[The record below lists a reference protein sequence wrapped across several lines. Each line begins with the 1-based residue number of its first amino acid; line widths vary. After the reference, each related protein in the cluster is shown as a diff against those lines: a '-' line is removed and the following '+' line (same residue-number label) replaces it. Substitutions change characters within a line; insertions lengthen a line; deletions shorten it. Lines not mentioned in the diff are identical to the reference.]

1 MQGGHEEAP
10 CGRLSLPLWALRGG
24 AQTEE
29 AETNSMLSS
38 KQGQTDVTLGDV
50 KQPSLAGEQEE
61 MIDVVQQDSGTIS
74 PIPSVPSLPQME
86 DQTGIGSPL
95 LDIAKLKPPVGSP
108 TAALQAGFASVVKVF
123 AWTTEPHFSQPWQMR
138 RQRQG
143 TGSGFIIAGKRILT
157 NAHNVANQNW
167 VLVQRHGIPKK
178 YPARVLAVGHECDLA
193 LIGVDDDDFWTGT
206 RALEF
211 GDVPELQQS
220 VVVVGFP
227 TGGDNLC
234 VTAGVVSR
242 VDVHQYAHSGFS
254 LLCVQI
260 DAAVN
265 AGNSGGPAL
274 REDSNKVI
282 GVAFQGREDAEN
294 VGYIIPSSVVH
305 HFLTD
310 IDKNGAYSGFV
321 TLGITWAPLENRHL
335 RDFCGIDDLDLGE
348 GLARSGVLVCKVD
361 KTRHSENTLER
372 GDTLLAID
380 GVSIADDGTI
390 QFRVM
395 ERLAFAHLIS
405 QKYVGETCSVTI
417 LRDRKVS
424 TRTVRLAAPRYL
436 VPECVYDEAP
446 RYLIVGGL
454 VFVPLT
460 LNYMLHEFGKRY
472 YEKAPNV
479 LLAAIDERFQTVEGE
494 EVVVLSQILASEIS
508 SGYDGIRN
516 IKLESVNGEAVR
528 SMMQLQ
534 RVLETATDEFLVF
547 GLSHTQ
553 TVVLRRSVALSAT
566 PTILAQHSIAL
577 PRSELL

>member
-1 MQGGHEEAP
+1 MSECIPEP
-10 CGRLSLPLWALRGG
+10 RGD
-24 AQTEE
+24 ATR
-29 AETNSMLSS
+29 
-38 KQGQTDVTLGDV
+38 GDV
-50 KQPSLAGEQEE
+50 KQPLSFASPDDMEP
-61 MIDVVQQDSGTIS
+61 GT
-74 PIPSVPSLPQME
+74 SLP
-86 DQTGIGSPL
+86 TVASTTNLG
-95 LDIAKLKPPVGSP
+95 KLPMRQSKSHSTLHEKEQVLGTP

-143 TGSGFIIAGKRILT
+143 TGSGFIIEGRRILT

-178 YPARVLAVGHECDLA
+178 YPAQVIHVGHECDLA
-193 LIGVDDDDFWTGT
+193 LISVEDDDFWAGT
-206 RALEF
+206 EALEF
-211 GDVPELQQS
+211 GAVPELQQS

-242 VDVHQYAHSGFS
+242 VDVHEYAHSGFS

-274 REDSNKVI
+274 CDDSSKVI

-305 HFLTD
+305 HFLSD
-310 IDKNGAYSGFV
+310 IARNGAYSGFV
-321 TLGITWAPLENRHL
+321 TLGVTWAPLENKHL
-335 RDFCGIDDLDLGE
+335 RAYVGIDSCEMPAGLD
-348 GLARSGVLVCKVD
+348 RSGVVVCKVD
-361 KTRHSENTLER
+361 KTRHDAGVLMA
-372 GDTLLAID
+372 GDTLLAVD

-405 QKYVGETCSVTI
+405 QKMVGDTCEITI
-417 LRDRKVS
+417 LRDRVVS
-424 TRTVRLAAPRYL
+424 TRTVVLKSPKYL
-436 VPECVYDEAP
+436 VPECVYDVQP
-446 RYLIVGGL
+446 RYYICGGM

-460 LNYMLHEFGKRY
+460 LTYMLHEFGKRY

-479 LLAAIDERFQTVEGE
+479 LLAAIDERFQNREGE
-494 EVVVLSQILASEIS
+494 EVVVFSQILASEIC

-516 IKLESVNGEAVR
+516 IKLESFNDVKVLN
-528 SMMQLQ
+528 LQ
-534 RVLETATDEFLVF
+534 HLQELIESCTDEYFKF

-553 TVVLRRSVALSAT
+553 TVVLRRDETMAAG
-566 PTILAQHSIAL
+566 PAILAQHCIAQH
-577 PRSELL
+577 RSEFL

>member
-1 MQGGHEEAP
+1 MFSSRFAILLFVALSNGYFP
-10 CGRLSLPLWALRGG
+10 LSTSLPSPQPFSIVRHLRGG
-24 AQTEE
+24 SQGGGFSSSLHNANEGKPVVTRDVRQDEMQEDEDEE
-29 AETNSMLSS
+29 LEAGAGPSSVSSIASVPALGALGGASISVGGVSKLLAET
-38 KQGQTDVTLGDV
+38 
-50 KQPSLAGEQEE
+50 
-61 MIDVVQQDSGTIS
+61 
-74 PIPSVPSLPQME
+74 
-86 DQTGIGSPL
+86 
-95 LDIAKLKPPVGSP
+95 AKHATP
-108 TAALQAGFASVVKVF
+108 TAALQTGFASVVKVF

-143 TGSGFIIAGKRILT
+143 TGSGFIISGHRILT

-178 YPARVLAVGHECDLA
+178 YPARVLFVGHECDLA
-193 LIGVDDDDFWTGT
+193 IIGVEDGDFWVGT
-206 RALEF
+206 KALEF

-220 VVVVGFP
+220 VIVVGFP

-242 VDVHQYAHSGFS
+242 VDVHEYAHSGFN

-260 DAAVN
+260 DAA
-265 AGNSGGPAL
+265 
-274 REDSNKVI
+274 VI

-294 VGYIIPSSVVH
+294 VGYIIPCSVVN

-310 IDKNGAYSGFV
+310 IERNQRYTGFV
-321 TLGITWAPLENRHL
+321 TLGITWAPLENKHL
-335 RDFCGIDDLDLGE
+335 RDFVGIDNCELPRELD
-348 GLARSGVLVCKVD
+348 RSGIMVCKVD
-361 KTRHSENTLER
+361 QTRHSPDTLQT

-390 QFRVM
+390 KFRMM

-405 QKYVGETCSVTI
+405 QKFVDDVCEITL
-417 LRDRKVS
+417 LRGRKVCKKNVVLKS
-424 TRTVRLAAPRYL
+424 PKYF
-436 VPECVYDEAP
+436 VPECVYDVAP
-446 RYLIVGGL
+446 RYYIVGCM

-479 LLAAIDERFQTVEGE
+479 LLAAIDERFQSVEGE
-494 EVVVLSQILASEIS
+494 EVVVLSQILAAEIC

-516 IKLESVNGEAVR
+516 IKLDTFNGKKVLNLKHLYELVESC
-528 SMMQLQ
+528 
-534 RVLETATDEFLVF
+534 TDEFLVF

-553 TVVLRRSVALSAT
+553 TVVLRRKEAIAAT
-566 PTILAQHSIAL
+566 KEVLKQHNIAAQ
-577 PRSELL
+577 RSPDL